1 MFKSCIGA
9 VDEIDRLPELMGW
22 FDNFRG
28 EPTVTRA
35 MDHPWKGL
43 EEIELKLG
51 INSFDFHHITFRS
64 CLQYGLATP
73 GALVS
78 WLEAERI
85 LLSCCHN
92 DRYPC
97 SNPFVM
103 LFYLIGFAELGGA
116 RIGYA
121 GRIAQLLTRPQS
133 WFREWDPGELCRNQ
147 TPPLSNP
154 PGPRSGIL

>member
-103 LFYLIGFAELGGA
+103 LFLSHRLCG
-116 RIGYA
+116 
-121 GRIAQLLTRPQS
+121 TRRCAH
-133 WFREWDPGELCRNQ
+133 WLCR
-147 TPPLSNP
+147 TDCTAVDAAAVVV
-154 PGPRSGIL
+154 PRVGSRGAL